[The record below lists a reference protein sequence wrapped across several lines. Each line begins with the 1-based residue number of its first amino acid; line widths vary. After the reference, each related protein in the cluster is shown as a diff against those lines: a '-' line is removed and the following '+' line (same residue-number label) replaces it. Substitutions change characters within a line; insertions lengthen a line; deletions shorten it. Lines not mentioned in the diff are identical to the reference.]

1 MKRPASSESGPR
13 FQAQIRH
20 YHRTSPPK
28 DGSWDAWV
36 DGTESRSTIARFLI
50 AKKVLITLVVLSLLV
65 ALVLGF
71 INIA

>member
-28 DGSWDAWV
+28 AGSWDAWV
-36 DGTESRSTIARFLI
+36 DGTESASTAGRVLI
-50 AKKVLITLVVLSLLV
+50 VKKVLIALVVVSLLV